1 MIWGVA
7 AWQQQMRMVRTDQH
21 VSVPVNVLVRVEELA
36 TVRDANEQCTASPG
50 RRRELCNLCSRPGN
64 GGDSSIVDG
73 GKTFLD
79 VGGADTA
86 AREPTQ
92 QSS

>member
-1 MIWGVA
+1 
-7 AWQQQMRMVRTDQH
+7 MRTYQH
-21 VSVPVNVLVRVEELA
+21 VSIPIDVLVGVQELA
-36 TVRDANEQCTASPG
+36 AVRYANEQCTASPG

-92 QSS
+92 QPS